1 VAILSQGSNE
11 ARPVFT
17 AFRAEL
23 RERGYIEGGTI
34 AIEFHL
40 AHGSTERLAPL
51 AQAIARDRPEVVL
64 ADGGEAA
71 SAMHTATREIPI
83 VAIGGIDPRQRV
95 LVESLARPGGNVT
108 GITTF
113 TNELPVK
120 QLELLIEIA
129 PMARRIGAVGTQGAQ
144 QRHVIEESAASRG
157 LGLRFIYGTTVADV
171 ARELAPAALA
181 DVAGLV
187 LAQNPV
193 LSAISALVVAQINA
207 ARKPAVYAERE
218 YIDVGG
224 LATYG
229 IDFVTAFRRLAD
241 YVDRILR
248 GANPAGMPIE
258 RPERVELAVNLRTA
272 RTLGIA
278 IPPSVLARADEVI
291 E

>member
-144 QRHVIEESAASRG
+144 QRHVIEEAAASRG

-193 LSAISALVVAQINA
+193 LSAMSALVVAQNQCRPEA
-207 ARKPAVYAERE
+207 
-218 YIDVGG
+218 GG
-224 LATYG
+224 LRRARIHRCRWPCDLWHRLRHG
-229 IDFVTAFRRLAD
+229 VPPPRRLRGSHPAWRESGRDAD
-241 YVDRILR
+241 RAPR
-248 GANPAGMPIE
+248 AGGIGGQSPHGPHAGYCDP
-258 RPERVELAVNLRTA
+258 PER
-272 RTLGIA
+272 
-278 IPPSVLARADEVI
+278 ARARRRGD
-291 E
+291 